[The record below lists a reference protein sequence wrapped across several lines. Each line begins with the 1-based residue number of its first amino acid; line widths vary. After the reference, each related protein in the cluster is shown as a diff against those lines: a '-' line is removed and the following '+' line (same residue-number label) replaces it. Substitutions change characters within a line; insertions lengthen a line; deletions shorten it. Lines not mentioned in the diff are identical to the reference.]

1 MLHQN
6 ESRHFVTAFCCFCRC
21 AVWRV
26 PAAGRLTP
34 ERGGSMARYL
44 MSSHGAARVTE
55 QPPGGCQY
63 VGTVTA
69 DGVCYRVLR
78 AEDKTLY
85 AARAGSIF

>member
-1 MLHQN
+1 
-6 ESRHFVTAFCCFCRC
+6 
-21 AVWRV
+21 
-26 PAAGRLTP
+26 
-34 ERGGSMARYL
+34 MARYL

-85 AARAGSIF
+85 AARAESIFLTGREAKSSRFPYLCGACPMRCTVV

>member
-1 MLHQN
+1 
-6 ESRHFVTAFCCFCRC
+6 
-21 AVWRV
+21 
-26 PAAGRLTP
+26 
-34 ERGGSMARYL
+34 MARYL

-85 AARAGSIF
+85 AARAESIL